1 MIHYI
6 GFTLRRLI
14 DMEKKITLVNKTP
27 HPVTLVLEDGAK
39 ITLEPVLPTPRV
51 TSSSVKTANYVITDD
66 NGVEHTI
73 TRETPVFGEV
83 VDLPEPQE
91 GVLYIVSMLV
101 AARAS
106 NRTDL
111 VSPGRQLRNEAGQVI
126 GCTGL
131 QGKEGEVL
139 L

>member
-1 MIHYI
+1 
-6 GFTLRRLI
+6 
-14 DMEKKITLVNKTP
+14 MEKNITLVNKTP
-27 HPVTLVLEDGAK
+27 HPITLVLEDGAK

-51 TSSSVKTANYVITDD
+51 SSSSVKTANYVVTDSD
-66 NGVEHTI
+66 GVKHEI
-73 TRETPVFGEV
+73 MREAPVFGEV

-106 NRTDL
+106 NRTGL

-126 GCTGL
+126 GCAGL
-131 QGKEGEVL
+131 QGKEGESL
-139 L
+139 

>member
-1 MIHYI
+1 
-6 GFTLRRLI
+6 
-14 DMEKKITLVNKTP
+14 MEKNITLVNKTP
-27 HPVTLVLEDGAK
+27 HPITLVLEDGAK

-51 TSSSVKTANYVITDD
+51 SSSSVKTANYVVTDSD
-66 NGVEHTI
+66 GVKHEI
-73 TRETPVFGEV
+73 IREAPVFGEV

-126 GCTGL
+126 GCAGL
-131 QGKEGEVL
+131 QGKEGEIL
-139 L
+139 

>member
-1 MIHYI
+1 
-6 GFTLRRLI
+6 
-14 DMEKKITLVNKTP
+14 MEKQVTLVNKTP
-27 HPVTLVLEDGAK
+27 HTVNLVTEDGTK
-39 ITLEPVLPTPRV
+39 ISLEPVLPTPRV
-51 TSSSVKTANYVITDD
+51 SSSSIKTAVYTITDD
-66 NGVEHTI
+66 NGIAHEIV
-73 TRETPVFGEV
+73 REAPVFGEV

-126 GCTGL
+126 GCAGL

-139 L
+139 I

>member
-1 MIHYI
+1 
-6 GFTLRRLI
+6 
-14 DMEKKITLVNKTP
+14 MEKQVTLVNKTP
-27 HPVTLVLEDGAK
+27 HTVNLVTVCGTK
-39 ITLEPVLPTPRV
+39 ISLEPVLPTPRV
-51 TSSSVKTANYVITDD
+51 SSSSIKTAVYTITDD

-73 TRETPVFGEV
+73 TREAPVFGEV

-111 VSPGRQLRNEAGQVI
+111 VSPGRQIRNDAGQVI
-126 GCTGL
+126 GCAGL

-139 L
+139 I

>member
-1 MIHYI
+1 
-6 GFTLRRLI
+6 
-14 DMEKKITLVNKTP
+14 MENVKLVNKTP
-27 HPVTLVLEDGAK
+27 HVLNLVTEDGAR
-39 ITLEPVLPTPRV
+39 ISLEPVLPTPRV
-51 TSSSVKTANYVITDD
+51 SSSSVKTATYMISDE
-66 NGVEHTI
+66 NGIEHTI
-73 TRETPVFGEV
+73 VREAPVFGEV

-126 GCTGL
+126 GCAGL

>member
-1 MIHYI
+1 
-6 GFTLRRLI
+6 
-14 DMEKKITLVNKTP
+14 MEKQVTLVNKTP
-27 HPVTLVLEDGAK
+27 HTVNLVTEDGTK
-39 ITLEPVLPTPRV
+39 ISLEPVLPTPRV
-51 TSSSVKTANYVITDD
+51 SSSSIKTAVYTITDD
-66 NGVEHTI
+66 NGIAHEIV
-73 TRETPVFGEV
+73 REAPEFGEI

-101 AARAS
+101 AARAQ

-126 GCTGL
+126 GCAGL

-139 L
+139 

>member
-1 MIHYI
+1 MENVK
-6 GFTLRRLI
+6 LI
-14 DMEKKITLVNKTP
+14 NKTP
-27 HPVTLVLEDGAK
+27 HPVTLVLENDAK
-39 ITLEPVLPTPRV
+39 ITLAPVLPTPRV
-51 TSSSVKTANYVITDD
+51 SSSSVVTATYTITDG
-66 NGVEHTI
+66 NGIEHEI
-73 TRETPVFGEV
+73 VREAPVFGEV

-91 GVLYIVSMLV
+91 GVLYVVSMLV

-126 GCTGL
+126 GCVGL

>member
-1 MIHYI
+1 MIHYT

-14 DMEKKITLVNKTP
+14 DMEKNITLVNKTP
-27 HPVTLVLEDGAK
+27 HPITLVLEDGAK

-51 TSSSVKTANYVITDD
+51 SSSSVKTANYVITDD
-66 NGVEHTI
+66 SGVEHTI
-73 TRETPVFGEV
+73 TREAPVFGEV

-101 AARAS
+101 AARAQ

-126 GCTGL
+126 GCAGL
-131 QGKEGEVL
+131 QGKEGEIL
-139 L
+139 

>member
-1 MIHYI
+1 ME
-6 GFTLRRLI
+6 LI
-14 DMEKKITLVNKTP
+14 NKTP
-27 HPVTLVLEDGAK
+27 HVINLVCEDGTK
-39 ITLEPVLPTPRV
+39 ISLEPVLPTPRV
-51 TSSSVKTANYVITDD
+51 SSSSVKTAVYTITDG
-66 NGVEHTI
+66 NGIEHEI
-73 TRETPVFGEV
+73 VREAPVFGEV
-83 VDLPEPQE
+83 IDLPEPKE

-126 GCTGL
+126 GCAGL

>member
-1 MIHYI
+1 
-6 GFTLRRLI
+6 
-14 DMEKKITLVNKTP
+14 MENIKLVNKTP
-27 HPVTLVLEDGAK
+27 HVLNLVTEDGAR
-39 ITLEPVLPTPRV
+39 ISLEPVLPTPRV
-51 TSSSVKTANYVITDD
+51 SSSSVKTATSMISDE
-66 NGVEHTI
+66 NGIEHTI
-73 TRETPVFGEV
+73 VREAPVFGEV

-126 GCTGL
+126 GCAGL

>member
-1 MIHYI
+1 
-6 GFTLRRLI
+6 
-14 DMEKKITLVNKTP
+14 MEKQVTLVNKTP
-27 HPVTLVLEDGAK
+27 HTVNLVTEDGTK
-39 ITLEPVLPTPRV
+39 ISLEPVLPTPRV
-51 TSSSVKTANYVITDD
+51 SSSSVKTAVYTITDD

-73 TRETPVFGEV
+73 TREAPVFGEV

-101 AARAS
+101 AARAQ

-126 GCTGL
+126 GCAGL

>member
-1 MIHYI
+1 
-6 GFTLRRLI
+6 
-14 DMEKKITLVNKTP
+14 MEKQVTLVNKTP
-27 HPVTLVLEDGAK
+27 HTVNLVTEDGTK
-39 ITLEPVLPTPRV
+39 ISLEPVLPTPRV
-51 TSSSVKTANYVITDD
+51 SSSSIKTAVYTITDD

-73 TRETPVFGEV
+73 TREAPVFGEV

-101 AARAS
+101 AARAA

-111 VSPGRQLRNEAGQVI
+111 VSPGRQIRNDAGQVI
-126 GCTGL
+126 GCAGL

-139 L
+139 I